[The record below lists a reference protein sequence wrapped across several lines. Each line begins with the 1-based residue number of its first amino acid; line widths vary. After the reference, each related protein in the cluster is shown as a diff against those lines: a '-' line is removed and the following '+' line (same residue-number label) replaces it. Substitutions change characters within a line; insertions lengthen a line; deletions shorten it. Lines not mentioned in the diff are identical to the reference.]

1 MFKFIRSLF
10 SPARVVQPT
19 QGAHSMEQPA
29 DAGAS
34 APSKNQIKMVLDRTG
49 SMSGTEEKTIEAIN
63 GFLRQMQG
71 DSLGKSAAFT
81 LMTFDSQGFDVIR
94 RGTVSEVKPL
104 EQKEFSPRAATPLY
118 DAVGDAAS
126 KMTGTEKNMLVILT
140 DGLENASK
148 KFTQASLRALIE
160 EKRKSGWIIIYLGAN
175 IDAWKQAESIGVP
188 GNQAM
193 NFSQNGT
200 QVPAQPSNPGLWSR
214 FTGRVSQNPMGYALG
229 TAALLGLAY
238 LALRPSDAKAAE
250 TLGFTDADRNASM
263 GVDGV
268 GNNTW
273 ESAVEQDVASFDE
286 PIKTDSIFDPGLS
299 QEAAQSAAELP
310 EDFDPSQGSM
320 IDGEQAVDHGGE
332 ILSSEDAPS
341 SDDYIP
347 RDVDTQEGGDGR
359 EEVSESSSGSSPGT
373 GSDLDDRSSRS
384 DPDPVPGRYEQP
396 AREETYPSR
405 SDDSSPISG
414 WGSSDSSSSPDSGSF
429 DFD

>member
-1 MFKFIRSLF
+1 MFKVFRSFF
-10 SPARVVQPT
+10 SPARAVQPT
-19 QGAHSMEQPA
+19 QGDRLMEQPA
-29 DAGAS
+29 DQGQS
-34 APSKNQIKMVLDRTG
+34 APSKNQIAMVLDRSG
-49 SMSGTEEKTIEAIN
+49 SMSGTEEKTVEAIN

-94 RGTVSEVKPL
+94 RGTVSEVKTL

-148 KFTQASLRALIE
+148 KFTQASLRAVIE
-160 EKRKSGWIIIYLGAN
+160 EKRKAGWIIIYLGAN
-175 IDAWKQAESIGVP
+175 IDAWKQSESIGVP
-188 GNQAM
+188 SNQAM

-200 QVPAQPSNPGLWSR
+200 QVPAQSSNPGLWSR

-238 LALRPSDAKAAE
+238 LALRPSDAKAAK

-268 GNNTW
+268 GDNTW
-273 ESAVEQDVASFDE
+273 ERAVEQDVARFDE

-299 QEAAQSAAELP
+299 QEAAQSAAKLP
-310 EDFDPSQGSM
+310 EDFDPTQGSM
-320 IDGEQAVDHGGE
+320 INGEQAVDHGGE
-332 ILSSEDAPS
+332 VLSSEDAPS

-359 EEVSESSSGSSPGT
+359 EGVPESSSGSNSGT
-373 GSDLDDRSSRS
+373 GLGLDDRSFRS
-384 DPDPVPGRYEQP
+384 DPDPETSRYEPP
-396 AREETYPSR
+396 AREETYSPPSR
-405 SDDSSPISG
+405 SDDSSSNNN
-414 WGSSDSSSSPDSGSF
+414 
-429 DFD
+429 